1 MTISLGCGVRL
12 HTVPNLCSASA
23 VLRALALV
31 HGALAVAL
39 LAGASSLTAWVLA
52 LAEAAWLAVPVTLT
66 WMLGMCAARGH
77 LARLGPPLQTLAVS
91 VYALALTVV
100 LASAQARWLGLRVD
114 GVAGAA
120 GPGLVAAALAGA
132 FYAFERNRARAAWPA
147 AAAAQLADLRTRIR
161 PHFLFN
167 TLNTAMA
174 LVQDEPRQAERV
186 LEDLS
191 ELFRAALGA
200 LDGPSTLGE
209 EIALA
214 RRYLAIEQLRFGERL
229 QVSWDVDESVG
240 AARLPPLAL
249 QPLVENAVRHGVE
262 ASREPV
268 RIEVRTRRLGERA
281 LVSVTNTVP
290 ADAIPAPGGHGL
302 GLASVRERLRL
313 LHDLEADLRLGPT
326 ADGRWRVAIGVPL

>member
-1 MTISLGCGVRL
+1 MRARTI
-12 HTVPNLCSASA
+12 PNLCSAST

-39 LAGASSLTAWVLA
+39 LPVADSLAGWVLA
-52 LAEAAWLAVPVTLT
+52 LASAAWLAVPATLA
-66 WMLGMCAARGH
+66 WMLGVCAARGW
-77 LARLGPPLQTLAVS
+77 LAWLGVPLQILAVAT
-91 VYALALTVV
+91 YALALTVV
-100 LASAQARWLGLRVD
+100 LALAQAHWLGLDVS
-114 GVAGAA
+114 GMAGAV
-120 GPGLVAAALAGA
+120 GPGLVAAALAAA

-167 TLNTAMA
+167 TLNTAIA
-174 LVQDEPRQAERV
+174 LVQDDPRSAERV

-191 ELFRAALGA
+191 ELFRAGLGA
-200 LDGPSTLGE
+200 LDAPSTLGE

-229 QVSWDVDESVG
+229 QVNWDVDEAVN

-268 RIEVRTRRLGERA
+268 LIEVRTRRRGERA

-290 ADAIPAPGGHGL
+290 AGAAPARNGHGL